1 MEQREYEVENE
12 CRYKELQDEPKEVC
26 KYEQLGCDRMCEGL
40 SKISGKWKLKLLY
53 LIGYEEVIRYGQL
66 KRNADPISHKVL
78 SSQLKELEQD
88 GLILRTEYPTIP
100 PKVEYSLT
108 KKGIGLLPMFDAL
121 YEWIVTYEIGVKNDA
136 WINNPEG
143 EFCRKR

>member
-1 MEQREYEVENE
+1 MSSVEQREYEVEKE
-12 CRYKELQDEPKEVC
+12 CTYKELQDESQEIC
-26 KYEQLGCDRMCEGL
+26 KYEQLGCDRICEGL

-108 KKGIGLLPMFDAL
+108 KKEMGLLPMFDAL
-121 YEWIVTYEIGVKNDA
+121 YEWIVTYEIDVEND
-136 WINNPEG
+136 
-143 EFCRKR
+143 

>member
-1 MEQREYEVENE
+1 MSSVEQREYEVENE

-26 KYEQLGCDRMCEGL
+26 KYEQLGCDRICEGL

-88 GLILRTEYPTIP
+88 GL
-100 PKVEYSLT
+100 
-108 KKGIGLLPMFDAL
+108 LPMFDAL
-121 YEWIVTYEIGVKNDA
+121 YEWIVTYEIGVKNDV